1 MPQEMMLTL
10 DPAVSAPYS
19 CMFGISV
26 MNGEIPAGIAC
37 NCYKDNRSLAVLTG
51 ANNRVYW
58 FYSKAYPTRLYGP
71 DIPRYTDADCDKF
84 AEEHWND
91 AAQPGITFGD
101 LYKTRVRAV
110 LTPLHSHVFRKW
122 HFGRIITIGDAAHK
136 VRPRPI
142 ENQTTPPPPSDRRS
156 TSPPAAKA
164 APPPSSPPPS

>member
-1 MPQEMMLTL
+1 MLTL

-37 NCYKDNRSLAVLTG
+37 NCYKDNCSLAVLTG

-58 FYSKAYPTRLYGP
+58 FYSKAYPARLYGP

-91 AAQPGITFGD
+91 AA
-101 LYKTRVRAV
+101 
-110 LTPLHSHVFRKW
+110 
-122 HFGRIITIGDAAHK
+122 HK
-136 VRPRPI
+136 VRPCPI
-142 ENQTTPPPPSDRRS
+142 ENQTPPPPPPSDRRS
-156 TSPPAAKA
+156 TFPSAAKA